1 MMSLKDLLE
10 NITKSIVDNPDQ
22 VQIKEIAGE
31 RTVVFELRVGQG
43 DLGKIIGKEGRTAK
57 ALRQLLAAA
66 AMKQG
71 KRAQL
76 EILE

>member
-1 MMSLKDLLE
+1 MARAL
-10 NITKSIVDNPDQ
+10 VDTPDK
-22 VQIKEIAGE
+22 VLIKEIAGE
-31 RTVVFELRVGQG
+31 KTLIYELRVGEG

-57 ALRQLLAAA
+57 AMRAIISAA